1 MRPYFDIGGIMPT
14 ALLQV
19 FLIAHFLGALQLAY
33 GCDLAEA
40 YKMKAAGD
48 VCQEAMWHTH
58 SDWPPAGPPQPAP
71 SYTRI
76 SATAGPL
83 ASLVT
88 VDFPVAMDHR

>member
-1 MRPYFDIGGIMPT
+1 MPT
-14 ALLQV
+14 ALLQA
-19 FLIAHFLGALQLAY
+19 FLLVQFLGAVDLAY

-40 YKMKAAGD
+40 YALKAAPD

-71 SYTRI
+71 FYTRT

-83 ASLVT
+83 ASPVT
-88 VDFPVAMDHR
+88 ADFPVAMDHR